1 MSANGGFAPVHR
13 GYPPGMGTATT
24 RGAGTS
30 ALRTYLNDHLAG
42 LVGAAELGKRAASA
56 NPELTALAQDLERDR
71 DALVR
76 IMTRLRVPVRRYK
89 VAGAW
94 LGEKLGRAKPNGR
107 LLSRSPLS
115 DVVELDGLRVSLSQK
130 SALWRSLRALEGRLG
145 VDEAELEELLR
156 RAGEQVLDVERR
168 RLEAVTRVL

>member
-1 MSANGGFAPVHR
+1 
-13 GYPPGMGTATT
+13 MGTATT
-24 RGAGTS
+24 RGAGAS

-56 NPELTALAQDLERDR
+56 NPELTALAEDLERDR

-76 IMTRLRVPVRRYK
+76 IMTRLRVPVRRHK

-94 LGEKLGRAKPNGR
+94 LAEKAGRAKLNGR

-115 DVVELDGLRVSLSQK
+115 DVVELDGLLTALSTK
-130 SALWRSLRALEGRLG
+130 SALWRSLRALKGRLG
-145 VDEAELEELLR
+145 VDETELEELLH

-168 RLEAVTRVL
+168 RVEAVVRVL